1 MTSSI
6 RMVAVELTLE
16 DLEREARAEGLCLPI
31 EQTAAWA
38 RYEATVDGRSPWG
51 AFRILCDGDPVAY
64 VSLIDYQT
72 HGYHY
77 LRASHGPVWLRNPSP
92 EEERAALDAIRSVV
106 RKRGEG

>member
-38 RYEATVDGRSPWG
+38 RYEATVDGRSPWAHSG
-51 AFRILCDGDPVAY
+51 SCATA
-64 VSLIDYQT
+64 T
-72 HGYHY
+72 
-77 LRASHGPVWLRNPSP
+77 PS
-92 EEERAALDAIRSVV
+92 RT
-106 RKRGEG
+106 